1 MTKAVLIG
9 IVLLIMATAAFFV
22 AFKFMKRSDDRI
34 AVVLMAFFFLT
45 GAFAFIGMVGLPGEM
60 RRKAKACLDDGYTL
74 ILDDHEI
81 YSGSIAEELDK
92 YVILEINNEDRWVYI
107 KSTPDSPFSYN
118 Q

>member
-22 AFKFMKRSDDRI
+22 AFKFMKRS
-34 AVVLMAFFFLT
+34 
-45 GAFAFIGMVGLPGEM
+45 
-60 RRKAKACLDDGYTL
+60 
-74 ILDDHEI
+74 DDHEI